1 MKKMLKIQV
10 ISIILMMLGLIF
22 MVVSWTKTNDIKY
35 VLGGMVFI
43 SIVGMIPSIISIKS
57 KLK

>member
-43 SIVGMIPSIISIKS
+43 SIVGMVPSIISIKS